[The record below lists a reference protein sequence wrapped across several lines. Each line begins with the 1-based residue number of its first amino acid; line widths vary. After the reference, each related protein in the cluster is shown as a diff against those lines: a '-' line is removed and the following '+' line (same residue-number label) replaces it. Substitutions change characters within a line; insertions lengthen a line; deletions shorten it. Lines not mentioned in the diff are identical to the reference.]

1 MDATKH
7 RAMSDQP
14 SQRKRSA
21 PDRLPDG
28 KPHAKLQKHD
38 APANQDA
45 TSTGHSAKK
54 YSIGKSVNDIVP
66 TPSQTATQ
74 TKVYNDKDSELYR
87 QNVFMQITGM
97 SSFDPD
103 RSSMIIRGNRE
114 DRILTATQG
123 QGIRTGETYLHE
135 TTGKLKYSL
144 MYSWCT
150 SRCLGLAHKVL
161 LSSEYLLGSLRHI
174 LSRLF
179 TSFAVSR

>member
-1 MDATKH
+1 
-7 RAMSDQP
+7 MSDQP

-21 PDRLPDG
+21 PDGLPDG
-28 KPHAKLQKHD
+28 QPHAKLQKRD
-38 APANQDA
+38 TPANQDA

-54 YSIGKSVNDIVP
+54 YSIGKSVNDAVP
-66 TPSQTATQ
+66 TPSQTVTQ

-87 QNVFMQITGM
+87 QDLFMQTTGM
-97 SSFDPD
+97 SPFDPD

-123 QGIRTGETYLHE
+123 QGFRTGETYVHE
-135 TTGKLKYSL
+135 TTGKLKHFL

-150 SRCLGLAHKVL
+150 SRCLRLAHNVL
-161 LSSEYLLGSLRHI
+161 LSSEYLPGSLRHI

-179 TSFAVSR
+179 TPVVASR